1 MSPQSNYFTQFH
13 NTASIILHSTTT
25 IIITSIAVTA
35 GMVGASKKVRQ
46 LILGHFVFNGEGHRG
61 RVISFYCTFILFHY
75 IDKNDKNDKS
85 VGEQN

>member
-35 GMVGASKKVRQ
+35 GIVGASEQVRQ
-46 LILGHFVFNGEGHRG
+46 LILGHFVFNGEGG
-61 RVISFYCTFILFHY
+61 
-75 IDKNDKNDKS
+75 
-85 VGEQN
+85 GG